1 MLDFDNS
8 LDASLKNQDVSFWV
22 LKLYYKDEGSSDF
35 TGVSDQHRVNGSDV
49 YHGIVSSWGALNQS
63 LDLVGLAIPANFSVI
78 TDLFNNI
85 SSA

>member
-22 LKLYYKDEGSSDF
+22 LKLYYKDEGSSDL

-49 YHGIVSSWGALNQS
+49 YHGIVSSWGAVNQS
-63 LDLVGLAIPANFSVI
+63 LDFY
-78 TDLFNNI
+78 
-85 SSA
+85 